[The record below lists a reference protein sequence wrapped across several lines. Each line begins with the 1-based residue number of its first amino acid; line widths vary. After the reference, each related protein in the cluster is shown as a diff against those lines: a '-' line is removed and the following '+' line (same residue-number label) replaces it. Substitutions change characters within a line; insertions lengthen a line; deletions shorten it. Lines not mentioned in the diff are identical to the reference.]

1 MLPLDPVLI
10 TKIIEECRDYKHTN
24 SVPCF
29 EGWKSGQH
37 TESHLKNMSIAAA
50 KRKRTPE
57 HIAALHAGRKKSKNS
72 IEHQQKLIEARTGAK
87 HSNETRM
94 VMSMIKK
101 EAHANG
107 TLWPEAKR
115 NKLKIAR
122 ALRNTPEYKKQQSE
136 KMKEIWAKR
145 RGEQT

>member
-1 MLPLDPVLI
+1 MLPLDLDLM
-10 TKIIEECRDYKHTN
+10 TKIMEECKNYKHTE

-37 TESHLKNMSIAAA
+37 TMSHLRNMSIAAT

-57 HIAALHAGRKKSKNS
+57 HIAALHAGRRKSKNS
-72 IEHQQKLIEARTGAK
+72 IEHQQKIIKARTGAK
-87 HSNETRM
+87 HNDETKK
-94 VMSMIKK
+94 VMSAIKK
-101 EAHANG
+101 QAHTDG
-107 TLWPEAKR
+107 TLWTEAKR